1 MRGPR
6 LTALSNTITSSP
18 MSHSHDHSHDH
29 SHTHGPDAISYAVG
43 PFGWSIAQRLGVVAG
58 ALACLWLLVLWALAA

>member
-1 MRGPR
+1 
-6 LTALSNTITSSP
+6 